1 MAAPCWRLTRVS
13 SLLSLPPLP
22 SGQRLGRYACQAL
35 GNRHCPDP
43 CRVQSS
49 SRWCL
54 CLSECPRRQCA
65 AWPARARAFPLAC
78 ASSWRSMCS
87 SRECRAT
94 RHFGRMDWS
103 CSQSPAYVFTV
114 LQSYELGHPAHFSCA
129 SMSMCMPWAACWWHT
144 SNATR
149 RHAYGAHAQPQ
160 SGHSTRG
167 ACRWRQFHW
176 AGGTTGMDGYTS
188 LRQARQS

>member
-1 MAAPCWRLTRVS
+1 MQGLRHERHTQPHGLPLGRAYPGCATWCAARACRACRAAGSGCRPVHHIPGGALVGAAGAWRLRGRPRSRV
-13 SLLSLPPLP
+13 
-22 SGQRLGRYACQAL
+22 
-35 GNRHCPDP
+35 
-43 CRVQSS
+43 
-49 SRWCL
+49 
-54 CLSECPRRQCA
+54 
-65 AWPARARAFPLAC
+65 AC

-87 SRECRAT
+87 SRECSAT

-103 CSQSPAYVFTV
+103 CSQSPAYVFTM

-167 ACRWRQFHW
+167 ACRWRQSHC

-188 LRQARQS
+188 LRHARQS